1 MSWCCKKN
9 LGTLYQ
15 DFKKVFAEL
24 RFYVTH
30 VSMKCSFCYDKL
42 SNLSHTHCLFFIL
55 YNFYEFKGL
64 CFKTRISKACVLNS
78 HIQHTLVFEQRRASY
93 LLLTPATLHKLNI
106 PFNQV
111 IYVFFSN
118 KYCIMRTY
126 NINFFS
132 YKYVLAYF

>member
-1 MSWCCKKN
+1 MNDGRLSHNSLMENFNRFSLLQCLGVVKKF

-15 DFKKVFAEL
+15 NFQKKVFAEL
-24 RFYVTH
+24 RFYVIH
-30 VSMKCSFCYDKL
+30 VSMKTFCYDKL

-78 HIQHTLVFEQRRASY
+78 HVQHTLVFEQRRASY

-111 IYVFFSN
+111 
-118 KYCIMRTY
+118 M
-126 NINFFS
+126 
-132 YKYVLAYF
+132 